1 MQGIALVIA
10 AVNVI
15 LRHLGALPESA
26 EVHELRERAFSYI
39 NEVVMWSTSRPSA
52 EQRDALMMKVL
63 DLHVSVN
70 RHLPLGESLGTN
82 KSSDAPS
89 TVRYPSPVPPA

>member
-26 EVHELRERAFSYI
+26 EVHELRERALGYI
-39 NEVVMWSTSRPSA
+39 NEVVMWSTTRPSA

-63 DLHVSVN
+63 DLQVCVN
-70 RHLPLGESLGTN
+70 RHLPLGESLDTN
-82 KSSDAPS
+82 TSIDVPSMIRHPSSL
-89 TVRYPSPVPPA
+89 PPP